1 VSHVW
6 IGEELALAIHELQLM
21 EHGGIAGIRDLGL
34 LQSALARPRNRA
46 AYKGVPTVFELAAA
60 YGYGIVGNHP
70 FNDGNKRT
78 GFVVCAV
85 FVELNGWRLEAAEA
99 DAAVTFL
106 ALAAGSLQEAELA
119 VWLEKNCKEPL

>member
-21 EHGGIAGIRDLGL
+21 EHGGIAGIRDQGL
-34 LQSALARPRNRA
+34 LQSALARPQNRA
-46 AYKGVPTVFELAAA
+46 AYKDVPTVFELAAA

-99 DAAVTFL
+99 DAAATFL